1 MVSIGGKK
9 TLLKGKI
16 NAIKALYKKISIDYK
31 KQLGEIA
38 IVLVDD
44 NELLE
49 MNKTYLQHEYYTDI
63 ITHDYSEGN
72 FVSGDLYISFDTVK
86 DNAKTFNTMF
96 HEELLRIII
105 HGFLHLVG
113 ENDKTKKDKDIM
125 TSQEN
130 KYIEHYKTIESST
143 GNK

>member
-1 MVSIGGKK
+1 MVKIGGKK

-16 NAIKALYKKISIDYK
+16 NAIKELYKQISIDYK

-49 MNKTYLQHEYYTDI
+49 MNKTFLQHEYYTDI
-63 ITHDYSEGN
+63 ITHDYSEGDY
-72 FVSGDLYISFDTVK
+72 VSGDLYISYDTVK
-86 DNAKTFNTMF
+86 DNSNTFNTMF

-113 ENDKTKKDKDIM
+113 ENDKTKKDKNRM
-125 TSQEN
+125 TIQEN
-130 KYIEHYKTIESST
+130 KYLEHFKTTQSST